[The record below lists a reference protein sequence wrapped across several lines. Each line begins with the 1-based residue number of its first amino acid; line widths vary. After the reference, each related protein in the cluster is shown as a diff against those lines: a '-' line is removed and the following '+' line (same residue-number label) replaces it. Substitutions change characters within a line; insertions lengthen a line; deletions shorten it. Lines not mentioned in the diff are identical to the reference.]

1 MGEREALAMKERG
14 GGHRGGRR
22 AAAALSTL
30 ATLAA
35 LAAQNSAGCGARSSL
50 TSPAPAPRGATCGD
64 HLVQDGEACDDG
76 NADDSDAC
84 VEGCALAACGDG
96 FVRAGFEA
104 CDDGNAINTD
114 GCRSNCAPSTCGD
127 GSVDS
132 GEECDD
138 GNAADTDACPSLCL
152 NARCGDGFVHE
163 GVEECDGG
171 AANADQPAYLLTQG
185 SFSVAVKPVG
195 RSPDVVS
202 FYDYSSAS
210 AHTGFEELGTS
221 RLFLYRDLGT
231 GALSLVTLHG
241 IDLDSTGL
249 TQLKSQ
255 VTQAFR
261 HLPEP
266 TFIAVADD
274 DGEEFSKDSATT
286 ALGDWAFHQNTDGGV
301 IGGLP
306 APGTWSI
313 DIESSFTNGVSAW
326 EYVDEDGAL
335 IDLDPASPATLS
347 SLGVPSA
354 CRLDC
359 SKPRCGDGILD
370 GGELCDDGNTIG
382 GDGCGADCKSS
393 P

>member
-1 MGEREALAMKERG
+1 MKN
-14 GGHRGGRR
+14 RGGRR
-22 AAAALSTL
+22 GGRRVAAAVSA
-30 ATLAA
+30 LAA
-35 LAAQNSAGCGARSSL
+35 LAAQSGAGCGARSSL
-50 TSPAPAPRGATCGD
+50 SSPEPAPRSATCGD
-64 HLVQDGEACDDG
+64 HLVQSGEACDDG
-76 NADDSDAC
+76 NATDTDAC

-104 CDDGNAINTD
+104 CDDGNASNTD
-114 GCRSNCAPSTCGD
+114 GCRANCALPTCGD
-127 GSVDS
+127 GLVDN

-138 GNAADTDACPSLCL
+138 GNATDTDACPSLCL
-152 NARCGDGFVHE
+152 FARCGDGFVQE

-171 AANADQPAYLLTQG
+171 AANTDQPAYVLTQG
-185 SFSVAVKPVG
+185 SVSVPVTPVE
-195 RSPDVVS
+195 RSADVVS

-210 AHTGFEELGTS
+210 AHTGLEALGTS

-241 IDLDSTGL
+241 IDVDSSGL
-249 TQLKSQ
+249 AQPKSR
-255 VTQAFR
+255 VLQAFL
-261 HLPEP
+261 HLPEA
-266 TFIAVADD
+266 TFIAIADD
-274 DGEEFSKDSATT
+274 DGEEIFKDAATT
-286 ALGDWAFHQNTDGGV
+286 ALGDWRFNQNTDGGV
-301 IGGLP
+301 IAGLP

-313 DIESSFTNGVSAW
+313 DIETTFTEGVSAW
-326 EYVDEDGAL
+326 EYVVEDGAL
-335 IDLDPASPATLS
+335 IDLDPASPAALS